1 MNFKQIY
8 VLALLLFFKLSFSQ
22 EVLPVYS
29 DYLSDNYYLLHPSM
43 AGAANCTKL
52 RVTARQQWFD
62 QSQAPSLQTVSFNGR
77 LNDRSGA
84 GIILI
89 NDRNG
94 FHAQRGVRVTYAHHL
109 KFSRDEVDLNQLSFG
124 LSTGFAQS
132 VIDETTFKQFDPVV
146 YGGVEQKASY
156 FNIDI
161 GTSYNYLDFYVHFT
175 VKNLLASERNLYTQK
190 EATNLRR
197 FILNTGYTFGDS
209 KSFLW
214 EPSVMFQTISQTKES
229 IIDLNLKVYKS
240 LNDGEAKV
248 WGGISYR
255 RSLDGAEYFEGN
267 QIAGLGTGTVSSQKL
282 QYVTPILG
290 LNYKNFMVSYTYSQL
305 VQQVNF
311 DTAGFHQL
319 TLGLNLFCKPERY
332 HCNCPAVN

>member
-8 VLALLLFFKLSFSQ
+8 ILALMLFFKLGFSQ

-62 QSQAPSLQTVSFNGR
+62 QSQAPSLQTLSFNGR
-77 LNDRSGA
+77 LSDRSGA

-94 FHAQRGVRVTYAHHL
+94 FHAQRGVRLTYAHHL
-109 KFSRDEVDLNQLSFG
+109 KFSRDDIDLNQLSFG
-124 LSTGFAQS
+124 LSTGYAQS
-132 VIDETTFKQFDPVV
+132 VIDETTFKAFDPVV
-146 YGGVEQKASY
+146 YGGIEQKANY
-156 FNIDI
+156 FNIDV

-175 VKNLLASERNLYTQK
+175 VKNLLASQRNLYTQK
-190 EATNLRR
+190 EPTNLRR
-197 FILNTGYTFGDS
+197 LIFNTGYTFGDS
-209 KSFLW
+209 KAFLW
-214 EPSVMFQTISQTKES
+214 EPSVMFQTVTQTKES

-240 LNDGEAKV
+240 LNDGDAKV

-267 QIAGLGTGTVSSQKL
+267 QISSQKL

-290 LNYKNFMVSYTYSQL
+290 LNYKNFMISYTYSQL

-319 TLGLNLFCKPERY
+319 TIGLNLFCKPERY

>member
-8 VLALLLFFKLSFSQ
+8 ILALMLFFKLGFSQ

-62 QSQAPSLQTVSFNGR
+62 QSQAPSLQTLSFNGR
-77 LNDRSGA
+77 LSDRSGA

-94 FHAQRGVRVTYAHHL
+94 FHAQRGIRLTYAHHL
-109 KFSRDEVDLNQLSFG
+109 KFSRDDIDLNQLSFG
-124 LSTGFAQS
+124 LSTGYAQS
-132 VIDETTFKQFDPVV
+132 VIDETTFKAFDPVV
-146 YGGVEQKASY
+146 YGGIEQKANY
-156 FNIDI
+156 FNIDV
-161 GTSYNYLDFYVHFT
+161 GTSYNYLDFYLHFT
-175 VKNLLASERNLYTQK
+175 VKNLLASQRNLYTQL
-190 EATNLRR
+190 EPTNLRR
-197 FILNTGYTFGDS
+197 FIFNTGYTFGDS

-214 EPSVMFQTISQTKES
+214 EPSVMFQTVTQTKES

-240 LNDGEAKV
+240 LNDGDAKV

-267 QIAGLGTGTVSSQKL
+267 QISSQKL

-290 LNYKNFMVSYTYSQL
+290 LNYKNFMISYTYSQL

-319 TLGLNLFCKPERY
+319 TIGLNLFCKPERY

>member
-8 VLALLLFFKLSFSQ
+8 ILALMLFFKLGFSQ

-62 QSQAPSLQTVSFNGR
+62 QSQAPSLQTLSFNGR
-77 LNDRSGA
+77 LSDRSGA

-94 FHAQRGVRVTYAHHL
+94 FHAQRGIRLTYAHHL
-109 KFSRDEVDLNQLSFG
+109 KFSRDDIDLNQLSFG
-124 LSTGFAQS
+124 LSTGYAQS
-132 VIDETTFKQFDPVV
+132 VIDETTFKAFDPVV
-146 YGGVEQKASY
+146 YGGIEQKANY
-156 FNIDI
+156 FNIDV

-175 VKNLLASERNLYTQK
+175 VKNLLASQRNLYTQK
-190 EATNLRR
+190 EPTNLRR
-197 FILNTGYTFGDS
+197 LIFNTGYTFGDS

-214 EPSVMFQTISQTKES
+214 EPSVMFQTVTQTKES

-240 LNDGEAKV
+240 LNDGDAKV

-267 QIAGLGTGTVSSQKL
+267 QISSQKL
-282 QYVTPILG
+282 PYVTPILG
-290 LNYKNFMVSYTYSQL
+290 LNYKNFMISYTYSQL

-319 TLGLNLFCKPERY
+319 TIGLNLFCKPERY